1 MFATSIDGD
10 GRLDGAGREAYRTR
24 WFMESMYY
32 VFGGQHQPLPERYEY
47 QKLSGFVSSKTQKKH
62 RSFDPVG

>member
-10 GRLDGAGREAYRTR
+10 GRFDGAGREAYRTR

-32 VFGGQHQPLPERYEY
+32 VFGG
-47 QKLSGFVSSKTQKKH
+47 
-62 RSFDPVG
+62 